1 MKLSS
6 SNPPVSWHGCWAV
19 IWALRWSLCQA
30 FGWSQT
36 FVRSTQSSWW
46 TRRCADDEKNIESN
60 AGSKTV
66 INGMWRE
73 WLWCHVGVTPNQWMS
88 HMIRYYEAG
97 SCNMMMMMMMKYD
110 GICWVY
116 GNSDSTNAAS
126 MSQNG
131 FWRFGTLGHWNVHLT
146 EISKPK
152 LSHCI
157 PSSLLQ
163 SAYQSTGSGKQFHW
177 HYCHVWHCLLWEC
190 AFTMRWCKIQ
200 V

>member
-1 MKLSS
+1 MA
-6 SNPPVSWHGCWAV
+6 CWRV
-19 IWALRWSLCQA
+19 IWFADKGSAAEQSLLPGFWRIPDFCPVNAIFMTDPSVRRWKKHLA
-30 FGWSQT
+30 MNSQDSDEWNQWIIW
-36 FVRSTQSSWW
+36 FSMRRDLVIRWW
-46 TRRCADDEKNIESN
+46 WWW
-60 AGSKTV
+60 
-66 INGMWRE
+66 WRE
-73 WLWCHVGVTPNQWMS
+73 
-88 HMIRYYEAG
+88 
-97 SCNMMMMMMMKYD
+97 YD

-131 FWRFGTLGHWNVHLT
+131 FWRFGTLRHCNVHLT

-157 PSSLLQ
+157 PSSLFQ

-177 HYCHVWHCLLWEC
+177 HYCHVWHCLLWEV
-190 AFTMRWCKIQ
+190 AFTMRWCKIH